1 MEKVL
6 CFMSTI
12 LQTSPDVKGSVNI
25 RKRITQRL
33 LDWENKKYLMLISS
47 TVLCAE
53 AQMNRKRGVLT
64 IKERA
69 KIFSSLICRGKL
81 RAAIRYASER
91 EKGGILMPGDVDEKS
106 GDLVSGVLASEH
118 PIGRDVEIS
127 SLPIFEFC
135 PELIN
140 IEVTEDSVEKVARR
154 LSGSAGPSGI
164 DSVAMSHW
172 LLKFGGASSK
182 LRRSIAKF
190 VEWLSNDYPPW
201 AAYRAMTWSRLVGLD
216 KCPGV
221 RPIGKGD
228 ILRRLLCKT
237 LLIVVGKEATRAYGT
252 DQLCSGLEAGI
263 EGGIHHMRSMWDEHE
278 GLIQYSRRLNRL
290 CNYPDGPK
298 IS

>member
-1 MEKVL
+1 M
-6 CFMSTI
+6 
-12 LQTSPDVKGSVNI
+12 
-25 RKRITQRL
+25 
-33 LDWENKKYLMLISS
+33 
-47 TVLCAE
+47 
-53 AQMNRKRGVLT
+53 
-64 IKERA
+64 
-69 KIFSSLICRGKL
+69 

-91 EKGGILMPGDVDEKS
+91 EKDGILMPDDVDEKS
-106 GDLVSGVLASEH
+106 GDLVSEVLASKH

-127 SLPIFEFC
+127 SLPIFESY

-140 IEVTEDSVEKVARR
+140 IEVTEDSVEKVARG

-190 VEWLSNDYPPW
+190 VEWLANDYPPW

-221 RPIGKGD
+221 RPIGIGD

-237 LLIVVGKEATRAYGT
+237 LLIVVGKEATRACGT

-278 GLIQYSRRLNRL
+278 GDEEEWGVLLIDAKNAFNEGNRKMMLWVIRHKWPSCARFVFNIYRHQSVLVVRGESGKKLFSWLVARDRHRRVR
-290 CNYPDGPK
+290 
-298 IS
+298 